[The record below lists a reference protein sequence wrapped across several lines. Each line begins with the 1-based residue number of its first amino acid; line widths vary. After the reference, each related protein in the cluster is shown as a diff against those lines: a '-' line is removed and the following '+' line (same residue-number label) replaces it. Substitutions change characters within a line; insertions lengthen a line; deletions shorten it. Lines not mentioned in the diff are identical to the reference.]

1 MLHWDEDIYD
11 RLVRQIYEAANNPE
25 IWNETVN
32 EIGDQLDFGVIHL
45 MLASY
50 ETGFEYVGSAPRGDP
65 DFSAEYLKDFALED
79 FRRVRIFSQPTGV
92 AFDERLIVSEE
103 EKRSSPIHQE
113 LFPRHKIYNIMGANM
128 SIGDCQGWFG
138 VTTKKPSE
146 DFSDDQRIAF
156 QRLLPHVLQ
165 SMRITK
171 ANVDL
176 QISKSLAF
184 DTVEELSSGVFLFLN
199 QQLVSVNRAGK
210 DLLKEGFFVVQNG
223 ALACR
228 LPIANRRLR
237 DYLERSDQ
245 LMPGPLLLRDR
256 SRKTEYCVRR
266 HDPTPHFTQG
276 EVKASAGQLV
286 SITRLRGSEAPP
298 FGDVEVFAQFYSL
311 SEAEIHVLY
320 AVLNQQSLKDLAEKR
335 GVNLDT
341 VRKQL
346 KSAMA
351 KVDVASQ
358 KELFQMFE
366 RFRILGS

>member
-1 MLHWDEDIYD
+1 MHHWDEDAYD

-25 IWNETVN
+25 SWNETVN
-32 EIGDQLDFGVIHL
+32 DIGDLLDFGVIHL
-45 MLASY
+45 MLVSC
-50 ETGFEYVGSAPRGDP
+50 ETGFEYLGSAPRGDP
-65 DFSAEYLKDFALED
+65 DFSAEYLKDFAFEE
-79 FRRVRIFSQPTGV
+79 FRRARIFSQPTGV

-103 EKRSSPIHQE
+103 EKHNAAAHQE
-113 LFPRHKIYNIMGANM
+113 LLSPPKIYNIMGANM
-128 SIGDCQGWFG
+128 SVGDCRGWFG
-138 VTTKKPSE
+138 VTTKRASE
-146 DFSDDQRIAF
+146 DFSDEQRGAF
-156 QRLLPHVLQ
+156 QRLLPHILQ

-171 ANVDL
+171 ANIDL

-184 DTVEELSSGVFLFLN
+184 DTVEELSSAVFLFLN

-210 DLLKEGFFVVQNG
+210 DLLKEGFFAVQNG
-223 ALACR
+223 TLACR
-228 LPIANRRLR
+228 HRIANRRLR
-237 DYLERSDQ
+237 DYLDQSDQ

-256 SRKTEYCVRR
+256 ARKTEYCVRR
-266 HDPTPHFTQG
+266 HDPTPHFSNG
-276 EVKASAGQLV
+276 DVRGSAGQLV
-286 SITRLRGSEAPP
+286 SVTKLRGNEAPL
-298 FGDVEVFAQFYSL
+298 FGDVEGFALFYGL

-320 AVLNQQSLKDLAEKR
+320 AVLNYKSLKELAAHR

-346 KSAMA
+346 KSVMA